1 MASTIEQRMGA
12 FDAVMWNVEEDPVLR
27 SVIIA
32 VMVLDKEPDFET
44 ALQELEMLVQQMEQ
58 GELSLE
64 DSLSHFER
72 GVKLSRTCQQALKAA
87 EQKVEILMQKNA
99 GEEIVPFDS
108 EDA

>member
-1 MASTIEQRMGA
+1 MAKKTPQ
-12 FDAVMWNVEEDPVLR
+12 
-27 SVIIA
+27 
-32 VMVLDKEPDFET
+32 EPDFEA
-44 ALQELEMLVQQMEQ
+44 ALQELETLVEKMEQ

-72 GVKLSRTCQQALKAA
+72 GVKLSRTCQQALKDA

-99 GEEIVPFDS
+99 REEIVPFDS

>member
-1 MASTIEQRMGA
+1 MAKKTPQ
-12 FDAVMWNVEEDPVLR
+12 
-27 SVIIA
+27 
-32 VMVLDKEPDFET
+32 EPDFEA
-44 ALQELEMLVQQMEQ
+44 ALQELETLVEKMEQ

-99 GEEIVPFDS
+99 REEIVPFDS
-108 EDA
+108 EDT

>member
-1 MASTIEQRMGA
+1 MAKKTPQ
-12 FDAVMWNVEEDPVLR
+12 
-27 SVIIA
+27 
-32 VMVLDKEPDFET
+32 EPDFEA
-44 ALQELEMLVQQMEQ
+44 ALRELEMLVEKMEQ

-87 EQKVEILMQKNA
+87 EQKVELLMQKNA
-99 GEEIVPFDS
+99 QEDIVPFDS

>member
-1 MASTIEQRMGA
+1 MAKKTPQ
-12 FDAVMWNVEEDPVLR
+12 
-27 SVIIA
+27 
-32 VMVLDKEPDFET
+32 EPDFEA
-44 ALQELEMLVQQMEQ
+44 ALQELETLVEKMEQ

-99 GEEIVPFDS
+99 REEIVPFDS

>member
-1 MASTIEQRMGA
+1 MAKKTPQ
-12 FDAVMWNVEEDPVLR
+12 
-27 SVIIA
+27 
-32 VMVLDKEPDFET
+32 EPDFET

>member
-1 MASTIEQRMGA
+1 
-12 FDAVMWNVEEDPVLR
+12 
-27 SVIIA
+27 
-32 VMVLDKEPDFET
+32 MVKKTPQEPDFET
-44 ALQELEMLVQQMEQ
+44 ALQELETLVEKMEQ

-72 GVKLSRTCQQALKAA
+72 GVKLSRICQQALKAA

-108 EDA
+108 EDT